1 MANQKN
7 LCQNQGKFPRG
18 LVQKLT
24 EAVNYVLDTSRFV
37 GWDEEKMRKLWRGR
51 PLNDLLRNPEI
62 NHLFPCLDTAALAT
76 YYLAQKD
83 ENVYLK
89 VLTEK
94 GATNAFREGRAR
106 IMHIDSLIELVY
118 DELPFGLDIGC
129 GDITL
134 LRPTY
139 RKDSSISPEE
149 EEYFTTRPEDGE
161 SVWRRTPFLKV
172 RGRDFIASPKLS
184 PLDFLETAH
193 NLVKVP
199 YDITKEDFYTAREV
213 SGKDSILRTNCR
225 DYNPQDSASSN
236 KEWLDANKEFLP
248 GLREF
253 QYK

>member
-7 LCQNQGKFPRG
+7 LCQNQDKFPRG
-18 LVQKLT
+18 LVQRLT
-24 EAVNYVLDTSRFV
+24 EAVNYVLDNSRFV
-37 GWDEEKMRKLWRGR
+37 SWDEEKMRKLWRGR
-51 PLNDLLRNPEI
+51 PLNDLLKNPEI
-62 NHLFPCLDTAALAT
+62 NHLFPCLDTAAFAT
-76 YYLAQKD
+76 NYLAQKD

-94 GATNAFREGRAR
+94 GATKAFREERAR

-118 DELPFGLDIGC
+118 DGISFGLDIGC

-134 LRPTY
+134 LRPTNN
-139 RKDSSISPEE
+139 KDSSISPEE
-149 EEYFTTRPEDGE
+149 EEYFTTRPEVGE
-161 SVWRRTPFLKV
+161 RIWRRAPFLKV
-172 RGRDFIASPKLS
+172 SGRDFIASPELS
-184 PLDFLETAH
+184 PLDFLETGH

-199 YDITKEDFYTAREV
+199 YDMTREDFYTAREV
-213 SGKDSILRTNCR
+213 SGKESILRTNCG
-225 DYNPQDSASSN
+225 DYNPQDSAFSN